1 MEQDLRTL
9 LFERGRVKEV
19 MEKIEALGR
28 PDPLQEPERA
38 LLYAHALSFYG
49 DSEGAVKLYSE
60 IPGSEGLEPERLWGL
75 AQAQVQAGN
84 TKEAGLALEE
94 AMRRH
99 PSDWL
104 LPQIYHTQSTLLIYQ
119 GKSEQALKAV
129 EQGIAAARKSPTL
142 VEWIVLE
149 GQRGLVRVHQ
159 GEPEEAVLI
168 LRRSADQLL
177 ARESVLWASSMLVN
191 LAGTLANLGA
201 PSEAE
206 KCLDQARKAAEA
218 SGSMRRLTF
227 LRRMQGEFLERQGTL
242 ESAGKAYAEA
252 QRLAGEF
259 GLSRLQSQIERN
271 LAHLAFLK
279 GDPGEALR
287 RIRETLTWVRER
299 GLRISEPMCLG
310 YEGKFLLHSGAVQE
324 ALVSLDHARTLAESI
339 GQWDVWA
346 YVALY
351 LSWGYCESKD
361 RIKTL
366 HWLKECLQAAEERHF
381 LEALIMD
388 EPQVL
393 TSLLLKMGAEIEPT
407 EALSRVVIKLRHPA
421 LLKRLLKSSPEGRV
435 HFLRALKISDAR
447 HFRGELEKLHRDPS
461 KEVRR
466 TARVLVNGWGKAAYR
481 VYGFGTLRVFLE
493 GKMFADSEWHRP
505 VVRRLFA
512 FILTH
517 PEKWLSTETILEGLW
532 SQADPEASRK
542 SLTVYFSQLRQ
553 VFEPWARLTG
563 DNVILQSQRGAYGF
577 FPGERF
583 WIDAREFE
591 KKTKQAEHAHLARNF
606 KEARK
611 DYREALDLY
620 LGDYLEEFP
629 YEDWLNQ
636 RRDYL
641 REVYFRSALRYAQLE
656 RDSGNLPEARR
667 VLEEALFKDLS
678 RSGCAALLIQILTQ
692 MKLTH
697 EAKEWGQRHINY
709 MKKELKEKPAPE
721 VVEALKQLK

>member
-1 MEQDLRTL
+1 MEKDLTTL

-19 MEKIEALGR
+19 LEKIEALGR
-28 PDPLQEPERA
+28 PNPLQEPERV

-49 DSEGAVKLYSE
+49 DSEGAFKLYSE
-60 IPGSEGLEPERLWGL
+60 IPGSEGLEAERLWGL
-75 AQAQVQAGN
+75 AQVQVQAGN
-84 TKEAGLALEE
+84 TKEAGLGLEE

-104 LPQIYHTQSTLLIYQ
+104 LSQIFHTQSTLLIYQ
-119 GKSEQALKAV
+119 GKFEQALQAV
-129 EQGIAAARKSPTL
+129 EQGIEAARKSPTL

-149 GQRGLVRVHQ
+149 GQRGIVRVHQ
-159 GEPEEAVLI
+159 GELEDAVLI

-177 ARESVLWASSMLVN
+177 ARDSVLWASSMFVN

-206 KCLDQARKAAEA
+206 KCLGQARKAAEA

-227 LRRMQGEFLERQGTL
+227 LWRMQGEFMERHGKLEL
-242 ESAGKAYAEA
+242 AGKAYVEA

-259 GLSRLQSQIERN
+259 GLSRLQSQVERN

-279 GDPGEALR
+279 GNPGEALR
-287 RIRETLTWVRER
+287 RIRETLSWVRER
-299 GLRISEPMCLG
+299 NLKISEPMCLG
-310 YEGKFLLHSGAVQE
+310 YEGKFLLHSGSVQE
-324 ALVSLDHARTLAESI
+324 ALASLDHARALAESI
-339 GQWDVWA
+339 GQWDVWT

-351 LSWGYCESKD
+351 LSWGHYEAKD
-361 RIKTL
+361 RLKAL

-381 LEALIMD
+381 LEALMVD

-407 EALSRVVIKLRHPA
+407 EVLSQAVVKLHNPA

-435 HFLRALKISDAR
+435 YFLRALNINDAR
-447 HFRGELEKLHRDPS
+447 HFQRELEKLYRDPH

-493 GKMFADSEWHRP
+493 GKMFPDSEWNRP

-512 FILTH
+512 FFLTH

-553 VFEPWARLTG
+553 VFEPWARLAG
-563 DNVILQSQRGAYGF
+563 NYVFFQSKRGAYGF
-577 FPGERF
+577 YPEEHF
-583 WIDAREFE
+583 WMDVKEFE
-591 KKTKQAEHAHLARNF
+591 EKTKSAEKALLARNF
-606 KEARK
+606 KEARHA
-611 DYREALDLY
+611 YREALNLY
-620 LGDYLEEFP
+620 LGDYLEELP

-641 REVYFRSALRYAQLE
+641 REVYFRLALRYAQLE

-667 VLEEALFKDLS
+667 ALEEALFKDLS
-678 RSGCAALLIQILTQ
+678 RSGCTALLIQILTQ

-697 EAKEWGQRHINY
+697 EAKEWGQRHITY
-709 MKKELKEKPAPE
+709 LKKELKEKPSPD
-721 VVEALKQLK
+721 VVEVLDKLK